1 MIVEDRELVDRVC
14 DGDQQ
19 AFRTLV
25 ERYQRLVFHIVGR
38 LLSDR
43 QDQEDVCQEV
53 FLRVYKHLGGFK
65 REAKLSTWIGTIAYN
80 SAATFL
86 SRSRSHGSEQQISVE
101 KLQEQLPAPG
111 QTPAAAAETG
121 ERAEMLRAEIDRL
134 PPEYGVVV
142 ALFHLEEMR
151 YEEIAGIMKLPLGT
165 IKSHLFRARKML
177 KERLTARYRREEIW
191 Q

>member
-1 MIVEDRELVDRVC
+1 MIVDDRELVGRVC

-86 SRSRSHGSEQQISVE
+86 GRSRSHGSEQQISVE

-165 IKSHLFRARKML
+165 VKSHLFRARKML